1 MKAAFLT
8 LSLTLTTLVAF
19 GQSEEK
25 PKRDSLH
32 RADSIAR
39 WKADSTRI
47 ANSSPLR
54 MNTKQNSYKIETGSV
69 PAEKK
74 VKSDYVYDK
83 DGRVSGGNTTLQLNK
98 SKKKKD

>member
-1 MKAAFLT
+1 MKTTTLLIFLV
-8 LSLTLTTLVAF
+8 LSALVAF
-19 GQSEEK
+19 GQSGEK
-25 PKRDSLH
+25 PKSDSVH

-47 ANSSPLR
+47 ANSSPMR
-54 MNTKQNSYKIETGSV
+54 MNSKQNPYKVETGSI

-83 DGRVSGGNTTLQLNK
+83 DGRASGGNTTLQLNK